1 MQDQADEIV
10 EDVASKAQI
19 SKQIEL
25 GRQPEEN
32 KLRPTQIASDDWET
46 ELWKDS
52 DQQRF
57 ADKNESRQNNA
68 LNNKVIPANQGAQ
81 EQARLERRRKL
92 IVEETKDKKKTIKK
106 VKQDIFEI
114 VVNKLKEDR
123 DPIVRF
129 ESVN

>member
-1 MQDQADEIV
+1 
-10 EDVASKAQI
+10 
-19 SKQIEL
+19 
-25 GRQPEEN
+25 
-32 KLRPTQIASDDWET
+32 
-46 ELWKDS
+46 
-52 DQQRF
+52 
-57 ADKNESRQNNA
+57 
-68 LNNKVIPANQGAQ
+68 VIPANQGAQ